1 LGNNNSHC
9 DVANKRIEMNT
20 RQTSIDCYRQI
31 KSEGL
36 LSKMRLKVYEAIL
49 RKAPCTSGEAFA
61 TMTTKENQI
70 SQSRARFTELRE
82 LGVIYEVQNRK
93 CTITGMNVIEWDLTD
108 RLPVNIKNTNKTKKQ
123 RLDAALNSLRELY
136 KNKDISTDEDW
147 KTVADLIKNI

>member
-1 LGNNNSHC
+1 M
-9 DVANKRIEMNT
+9 KT
-20 RQTSIDCYRQI
+20 RQTSLDCFNQI
-31 KSEGL
+31 KTEGL

-93 CTITGMNVIEWDLTD
+93 CTITGMNVIEWDLTG
-108 RLPVNIKNTNKTKKQ
+108 RLPITVKNNNKTKKQ
-123 RLDAALNSLRELY
+123 KIGDALNSFRVLY
-136 KNKDISTDEDW
+136 KNKDNSTNEEW
-147 KTVADLIKNI
+147 KIVADLIKKI